1 MMNSN
6 KLYGLVNRVLL
17 GFLAFDC
24 MGNKC
29 RLVSIPVAGYD
40 IPILQIIV
48 VLKLVTF
55 NLHFMNVIM
64 TLNNQRTARVPFT
77 LNYKPTLVA
86 GSNSSETPG
95 HRHSKAHR
103 TNPEPVDSPELVE
116 YRNRMQTEI
125 RELRL
130 QTMIMMTWSSVL
142 EYLAFYAAAYTTPE
156 YRNELAIAG
165 ILLNSYQAAF

>member
-17 GFLAFDC
+17 GFIAFDC

-29 RLVSIPVAGYD
+29 RLVSTPMAGYD

-48 VLKLVTF
+48 ALKLVTF

-64 TLNNQRTARVPFT
+64 TLNNQRTARVT
-77 LNYKPTLVA
+77 NNT
-86 GSNSSETPG
+86 
-95 HRHSKAHR
+95 HR
-103 TNPEPVDSPELVE
+103 TNPELVDSPELVE

-130 QTMIMMTWSSVL
+130 QTMIMMTWSSVV

-165 ILLNSYQAAF
+165 VLLNSYQAAI

>member
-17 GFLAFDC
+17 GFLAIDC
-24 MGNKC
+24 LGNKC

-40 IPILQIIV
+40 ITILQIIV
-48 VLKLVTF
+48 ALKLVAF
-55 NLHFMNVIM
+55 NLHYMNIIW
-64 TLNNQRTARVPFT
+64 TLNNQRIARVT
-77 LNYKPTLVA
+77 NNT
-86 GSNSSETPG
+86 
-95 HRHSKAHR
+95 HRINH
-103 TNPEPVDSPELVE
+103 EPVDSPELVE

-130 QTMIMMTWSSVL
+130 QTMIMMTWSSVV
-142 EYLAFYAAAYTTPE
+142 EYLAFYAAAYITPE

-165 ILLNSYQAAF
+165 VLFNSYQAAF